1 MATAAA
7 LPPQPALLER
17 EAEIATIQELVAAA
31 RGGAG
36 RLLVVEGRAGMG
48 KTRLVGVTRADAQ
61 AAGLEVLAARA
72 GELEQ
77 EFAFG
82 VVRQLFEPLLARA
95 TPEECAELTAGAAGL
110 ALPLLQGPDAAAQDA
125 ADTSFAMLHGLY
137 WLAANL
143 AMRRPALLAVDDLH
157 WADVASLRWI
167 AYLARRLEG
176 LPLLVV
182 VAARPP
188 EQGRQTA
195 LVTEVLA
202 DPAAAVLRP
211 GALGTEAVAA
221 LVGETFAAD
230 PDPAFVDACHEAT
243 GGNPLYLRALLDTM
257 GREHLAPTAANAARV
272 LQTGPQEVLRAVSLR
287 LARLP
292 AAAASLVR
300 AAAVLGDG
308 TRLQH
313 AAALADLDLER
324 AAKAATMLVRAGL
337 LRLEDPLE
345 FVHPVV
351 RTAIYQQIGA
361 DERFRAHRRAAE
373 LFVAAGTPS
382 QQAAA
387 HLLLTLP
394 AGDSF
399 VGAVLRRAAE
409 QSLIQGAP
417 QAAVAYLRRALAEPI
432 TDPERAELLYRLG
445 VAEQSAAIP
454 GAVEHLAEALALT
467 TDPVRHAEMAL
478 PYAVALG
485 LLDRLGAGQDTLQ
498 AAIDVLGERQ
508 PELGQ
513 LLAGVLINFEL
524 MDLERHA
531 MAVERIA
538 EVREERLGAGLGA
551 AVMRTVLAFHEAS
564 VGQARERCVA
574 FAVGALDEGLLLRS
588 SNVILGVNALF
599 ALLCAE
605 EVQTATRFIDQA
617 VAAARRRGDL
627 VNAHYLLLYRGCAAA
642 QRGQLREAEED
653 LRGAELDLAVTA
665 ALNLWRVGYLADV
678 LVERG
683 DVAAAAGV
691 LESIHLDE
699 RVTMNFRYPWLY
711 GRARVDLEAGRLEQA
726 LAGFRTLGDA
736 LEAYDFRNPAFLP
749 WRSQAALTLH
759 LLGRRAESLELAQ
772 DGLELARRWA
782 APRTVGV
789 ALRAL
794 GLVQGGPEG
803 QALLGEAVAV
813 LRGAQA
819 QVEHAR
825 ALVDLGAALRRRNRR
840 GDAQAPLRQGLEL
853 AYRAGATGLVRRA
866 QEELAATGAR
876 PRKLVLTG
884 VDALTA
890 SERRVARMAAEGL
903 SNKELAQ
910 ALFVTVKAVEV
921 HLSSVYRKLQISSR
935 GQLAE
940 ALGGGRDASS
950 AAVAPWPA

>member
-17 EAEIATIQELVAAA
+17 EAEITTIQKLVAAA

-36 RLLVVEGRAGMG
+36 RLLVIEAPAGMG
-48 KTRLVGVTRADAQ
+48 KTRLVGVARASAQ

-82 VVRQLFEPLLARA
+82 VVRQLFEPVLARA
-95 TPEECAELTAGAAGL
+95 SAEQRAELTAGAAGL
-110 ALPLLQGPDAAAQDA
+110 ALPLLQQPGASGQDPTDA
-125 ADTSFAMLHGLY
+125 SFAMLHGLY

-143 AMRRPALLAVDDLH
+143 ALHQPALLAIDDLH

-167 AYLARRLEG
+167 AYLTRRLEG
-176 LPLLVV
+176 LPLLLA
-182 VAARPP
+182 VATRPP
-188 EQGRQTA
+188 EQSSQAA

-202 DPAAAVLRP
+202 DPAAAVVRP
-211 GALGTEAVAA
+211 GPLGTEAVAVLA
-221 LVGETFAAD
+221 GESFAAE
-230 PDPAFVDACHEAT
+230 PAPAFVDACQAAT
-243 GGNPLYLRALLDTM
+243 GGNPLYLRALLDTLA
-257 GREHLAPTAANAARV
+257 RERLAPTAANAPRV
-272 LQTGPQEVLRAVSLR
+272 LQTGPEAVARAVSLR
-287 LARLP
+287 LARL
-292 AAAASLVR
+292 AQAAASLVR

-313 AAALADLDLER
+313 AGALAGLDLE
-324 AAKAATMLVRAGL
+324 AAAQAATMLVRAGL
-337 LRLEDPLE
+337 LRVEDPLE
-345 FVHPVV
+345 FAHPVV
-351 RTAIYQQIGA
+351 RTAIYQQLGA

-373 LFVAAGTPS
+373 LLVAAGTPLP
-382 QQAAA
+382 QAAA

-394 AGDSF
+394 GGDRF
-399 VGAVLRRAAE
+399 VGEILSRAAE
-409 QSLIQGAP
+409 QSLVQGAP
-417 QAAVAYLRRALAEPI
+417 QAAVAYLRRALAEPT

-454 GAVEHLAEALALT
+454 GAVEHLGQALALT

-478 PYAVALG
+478 PYAIALG
-485 LLDRLGAGQDTLQ
+485 LLDRLEAGQDVLQ
-498 AAIDVLGERQ
+498 VAIDVLGERR

-513 LLAGVLINFEL
+513 LLEGVLIDFAL
-524 MDLERHA
+524 MDLDRHA
-531 MAVERIA
+531 AAVERIA
-538 EVREERLGAGLGA
+538 RIREETLGAGLGA
-551 AVMRTVLAFHEAS
+551 AVMRTALAFHEAS
-564 VGQARERCVA
+564 VGRARERSVA
-574 FAVGALDEGLLLRS
+574 LAVGALDEGLLLRS

-605 EVQTATRFIDQA
+605 EVQTATRYIDEA

-627 VNAHYLLLYRGCAAA
+627 VNAHYLLLYRGWAAA

-678 LVERG
+678 LVDRG
-683 DVAAAAGV
+683 DVAGAAGV
-691 LESIHLDE
+691 LGSIGLDE
-699 RVTMNFRYPWLY
+699 RVTLNFRLPWLY

-726 LAGFRTLGDA
+726 LAGFHTVGRVMAGYGFDNPGFLG
-736 LEAYDFRNPAFLP
+736 
-749 WRSQAALTLH
+749 WRSQAALALQR
-759 LLGRRAESLELAQ
+759 LGRRADALQLAREELER
-772 DGLELARRWA
+772 ARRWG
-782 APRTVGV
+782 APRTVGIS
-789 ALRAL
+789 LRAL

-803 QALLGEAVAV
+803 EALLGEAVTV
-813 LRGAQA
+813 LGRAQA
-819 QVEHAR
+819 QVEQAR
-825 ALVDLGAALRRRNRR
+825 ALVDRGAALRRGNRR
-840 GDAQAPLRQGLEL
+840 GEAQAQLRQGLEL
-853 AYRAGATGLVRRA
+853 AYRAGAGGLVRRA

-890 SERRVARMAAEGL
+890 SERRVARMAAEGM

-921 HLSSVYRKLQISSR
+921 HLSGVYRKLQISSR
-935 GQLAE
+935 RQLAE
-940 ALGGGRDASS
+940 ALQSGRDAAG
-950 AAVAPWPA
+950 AAPAP

>member
-17 EAEIATIQELVAAA
+17 EAEISTIQELVAAA

-36 RLLVVEGRAGMG
+36 RLLVIEGRAGMG
-48 KTRLVGVTRADAQ
+48 KTRLVGVTCVAAR

-95 TPEECAELTAGAAGL
+95 TPEERAELTAGAAAL
-110 ALPLLQGPDAAAQDA
+110 ALPLLQEPGAAGQDA
-125 ADTSFAMLHGLY
+125 TDASFAMLHGLY

-157 WADVASLRWI
+157 WTDVASLRWI

-176 LPLLVV
+176 LPVLVA
-182 VAARPP
+182 VATRPP
-188 EQGRQTA
+188 EESPQAA

-202 DPAAAVLRP
+202 DPAAVVLRP

-221 LVGETFAAD
+221 LAGEAFAAA
-230 PDPAFVDACHEAT
+230 PDPAFVEACQKAT
-243 GGNPLYLRALLDTM
+243 GGNPLYLRALLDTLA
-257 GREHLAPTAANAARV
+257 RERLAPTAANAARV
-272 LQTGPQEVLRAVSLR
+272 LQTGPEAVLRAVSLR

-292 AAAASLVR
+292 AAATALVR

-308 TRLQH
+308 TQLQH

-324 AAKAATMLVRAGL
+324 AAQAATMLVHAGL

-361 DERFRAHRRAAE
+361 DERLRAHRRAAE
-373 LFVAAGTPS
+373 LFVTAGTPS

-387 HLLLTLP
+387 HLLLTP
-394 AGDSF
+394 PGGDRF
-399 VGAVLRRAAE
+399 VGEVLRRAAE
-409 QSLIQGAP
+409 QSLVQGAP
-417 QAAVAYLRRALAEPI
+417 QAAVSYLWRALAEPMS
-432 TDPERAELLYRLG
+432 DPERAELLYRLG

-478 PYAVALG
+478 PYAIALG
-485 LLDRLGAGQDTLQ
+485 LLDRLGAGQDALQ
-498 AAIDVLGERQ
+498 AAIDVLGGRQ

-513 LLAGVLINFEL
+513 LLEGVLIDFGL
-524 MDLERHA
+524 MDLDRHA

-538 EVREERLGAGLGA
+538 QIREERLGAGLGA

-564 VGQARERCVA
+564 VGRARERCVTL
-574 FAVGALDEGLLLRS
+574 AVDALDEGLLLRS

-605 EVQTATRFIDQA
+605 EVQTATRFIDEG

-642 QRGQLREAEED
+642 QRGDLREAEED

-683 DVAAAAGV
+683 DMAAAAGV
-691 LESIHLDE
+691 LESIDLDE
-699 RVTMNFRYPWLY
+699 RITMNFRLPWLY

-726 LAGFRTLGDA
+726 LAGFRTVGRVMVGYGFD
-736 LEAYDFRNPAFLP
+736 NPGFLP
-749 WRSQAALTLH
+749 WRSQAALTLQR
-759 LLGRRAESLELAQ
+759 LGRQAEALELAQ
-772 DGLELARRWA
+772 EELERARRWG

-794 GLVQGGPEG
+794 GLVQGGREG
-803 QALLGEAVAV
+803 QALLGEAVAA

-825 ALVDLGAALRRRNRR
+825 ALVDLGAALRRGNRR

-890 SERRVARMAAEGL
+890 SERRVARMAAEGM

-921 HLSSVYRKLQISSR
+921 HLSSVYRKLQIGSR

-940 ALGGGRDASS
+940 ALRGSRDASEP
-950 AAVAPWPA
+950 AVAPRLA